1 MSSSGA
7 LITLASLVNSEEISR
22 ETLVVCKKTP
32 MRRVSH
38 VTRPT
43 DRETHERM
51 GAYLERDDQ
60 CCGGHHRC
68 LEIVQIKIQKRQ
80 SDQILQQCALTLRHL
95 VHLAEILGEVKPR
108 RASDFEVQ
116 KLKNRSFGVI

>member
-38 VTRPT
+38 VTRQQTERHTKRWEHTWNVTINAAAATT
-43 DRETHERM
+43 D
-51 GAYLERDDQ
+51 
-60 CCGGHHRC
+60 
-68 LEIVQIKIQKRQ
+68 
-80 SDQILQQCALTLRHL
+80 AL
-95 VHLAEILGEVKPR
+95 K
-108 RASDFEVQ
+108 
-116 KLKNRSFGVI
+116 